1 MKEFLESTDLLAAVI
16 AEAEKNSEAARALA
30 ADLSHEQL
38 NWKPSS
44 TEWSMAQCL
53 EHLAITSKEF
63 DRYFSRAL
71 ERGRKA
77 PDGLRYRP
85 TAVGGWLARRVN
97 PIGGRNFPAPKVFR
111 PSDGSDIHGALDLF
125 LNEQATFIHFVERT
139 KGIDYNRARL
149 RSPVT
154 PLMRYSLADALVVTV
169 FHGRRHLGQ
178 AERVRKMPEFPRS

>member
-1 MKEFLESTDLLAAVI
+1 MKEFIESTDLLTTVI
-16 AEAEKNSEAARALA
+16 AEAKNNSEAARALA
-30 ADLSHEQL
+30 ADLSDEQL

-53 EHLAITSKEF
+53 EHLAITSKQF

-77 PDGLRYRP
+77 PDSLRYRP

-111 PSDGSDIHGALDLF
+111 PSEGSHIEGALNLF
-125 LNEQATFIHFVERT
+125 LNQQETFINFVERT
-139 KGIDYNRARL
+139 KGIDYNRTRV

-154 PLMRYSLADALVVTV
+154 PLMRYSLADAFVVTV

-178 AERVRKMPEFPRS
+178 AERVRTMPEFPRH